1 MMIEKRLVQW
11 YAADAGVDLDIAER
25 EIVLTY
31 VLCILSEQGLLERL
45 AFKGGTAL
53 RKIHLGAPGRFSLD
67 LDFTATGGDS
77 PDGLAL
83 DLAATL
89 HGQTYHGLTFTTPD
103 SEYYATAD
111 SCGVE
116 VTYSHDW
123 VTAGRFGLQISF
135 RARPLLPVRPMP
147 LRRERYF
154 DWLGVVPPRV
164 PSLDLQELIGEKVRT
179 AVQRSRVRDLYDL
192 YQLASQ
198 PYDRS
203 LVRRIAVIKCWET
216 RYAFESAAFLSSLA
230 QGKYDW
236 SDLARLVRPDRLVAP
251 AELVGGVQRGYQF
264 LADLTP
270 EEGQLAVDPHGREVR
285 LYQELL
291 GTVAAWSTRP
301 GSDG

>member
-25 EIVLTY
+25 EIALTY
-31 VLCILSEQGLLERL
+31 VLCILSDQGLLDRL

-67 LDFTATGGDS
+67 LDFTATGDVS
-77 PDGLAL
+77 PDSMAL

-89 HGQTYHGLTFTTPD
+89 HGQTYYGLTFTTPD
-103 SEYYATAD
+103 SDYYATGD

-135 RARPLLPVRPMP
+135 RARPLLAIRPMP

-164 PSLDLQELIGEKVRT
+164 PSLDLHELTGEKVR
-179 AVQRSRVRDLYDL
+179 AAAQRTRVRDLYDL
-192 YQLASQ
+192 YQLAHL
-198 PYDRS
+198 PYDRR
-203 LVRRIAVIKCWET
+203 LVRRIAVVKCWET
-216 RYAFESAAFLSSLA
+216 RYAFEPAAFLSSLSG
-230 QGKYDW
+230 GKYDW

-251 AELVGGVQRGYQF
+251 AELVRGVRHGYRF
-264 LADLTP
+264 LDDLTP
-270 EEGQLAVDPHGREVR
+270 EEAQLAADPYGREAR
-285 LYQELL
+285 LHQELVA
-291 GTVAAWSTRP
+291 GIAAWGVP
-301 GSDG
+301 EGPDG